1 MARDRATRLRELE
14 QFEKQTSA
22 PRRYRADRYSGDDRY
37 RAGGSSRPLGINTME
52 APEELLERRR
62 YHRSRVAVTAGANNA
77 RNALLENVVI
87 LIGLIASIYGLY
99 RLAIHLLNQV

>member
-22 PRRYRADRYSGDDRY
+22 PCRY